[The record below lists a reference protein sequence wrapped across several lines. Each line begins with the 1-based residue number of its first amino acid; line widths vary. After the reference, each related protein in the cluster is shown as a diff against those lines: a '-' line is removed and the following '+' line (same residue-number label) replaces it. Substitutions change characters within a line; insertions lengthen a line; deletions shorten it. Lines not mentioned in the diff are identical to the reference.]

1 MYTRGVPRVEFTA
14 NLKRHVSC
22 ETAESSGA
30 TVREALDDAFRANP
44 GLREYVLD
52 EQGALRRHMNVFV
65 DGEMVKDRERLSDPS
80 GREIFVIQ
88 ALSGG

>member
-1 MYTRGVPRVEFTA
+1 MTRVEFTP

-22 ETAESSGA
+22 EPCESSGS
-30 TVREALDDAFRANP
+30 TVREALEEAFRRNP

-52 EQGALRRHMNVFV
+52 EQGALRKHMNVFV
-65 DGEMVKDRERLSDPS
+65 DGEMIKDRERLADPA